1 MVKKLM
7 ESIREQKKNSILAMV
22 TISGEVVFEV
32 IIPLLMA
39 NLIDYG
45 IDMGDMGYI
54 VKMGIV
60 LLLSALGQLFCG
72 AISGKFAAIASSGF
86 ARNLRHDMIY
96 KVQNYSFSNIDK
108 FSTASIVTR
117 LTTDVTNLQN
127 TYQMII
133 RMAVR
138 SPLMAIFSLVAA
150 FGIDAKLSLIFLA
163 IIPVLILG
171 LYFIM
176 TRTHPIF

>member
-72 AISGKFAAIASSGF
+72 AISGKFAAIASSGLP
-86 ARNLRHDMIY
+86 ATCATTCSTRCRIIHSQTLI
-96 KVQNYSFSNIDK
+96 SFPPQVS
-108 FSTASIVTR
+108 SRV
-117 LTTDVTNLQN
+117 
-127 TYQMII
+127 
-133 RMAVR
+133 
-138 SPLMAIFSLVAA
+138 
-150 FGIDAKLSLIFLA
+150 
-163 IIPVLILG
+163 
-171 LYFIM
+171 
-176 TRTHPIF
+176 

>member
-86 ARNLRHDMIY
+86 ARNLRHDMFY

-117 LTTDVTNLQN
+117 LTTDVTNLHRRQALA
-127 TYQMII
+127 Y
-133 RMAVR
+133 
-138 SPLMAIFSLVAA
+138 
-150 FGIDAKLSLIFLA
+150 LSCHHPGA
-163 IIPVLILG
+163 HSRPVLHHDENAPDLRARVQN
-171 LYFIM
+171 L
-176 TRTHPIF
+176 

>member
-86 ARNLRHDMIY
+86 ARSLRPGGSGSAVSIRRQGY
-96 KVQNYSFSNIDK
+96 LEFCPGG
-108 FSTASIVTR
+108 FETAGGR
-117 LTTDVTNLQN
+117 
-127 TYQMII
+127 
-133 RMAVR
+133 R
-138 SPLMAIFSLVAA
+138 
-150 FGIDAKLSLIFLA
+150 FL
-163 IIPVLILG
+163 
-171 LYFIM
+171 
-176 TRTHPIF
+176 

>member
-60 LLLSALGQLFCG
+60 LLLSALGQLCPQPAPRHVLQG
-72 AISGKFAAIASSGF
+72 AELF
-86 ARNLRHDMIY
+86 
-96 KVQNYSFSNIDK
+96 
-108 FSTASIVTR
+108 
-117 LTTDVTNLQN
+117 
-127 TYQMII
+127 
-133 RMAVR
+133 
-138 SPLMAIFSLVAA
+138 IF
-150 FGIDAKLSLIFLA
+150 KH
-163 IIPVLILG
+163 
-171 LYFIM
+171 
-176 TRTHPIF
+176 R

>member
-86 ARNLRHDMIY
+86 ARNLRHDMFY
-96 KVQNYSFSNIDK
+96 KVHSQTSISFPPQ
-108 FSTASIVTR
+108 V
-117 LTTDVTNLQN
+117 
-127 TYQMII
+127 
-133 RMAVR
+133 
-138 SPLMAIFSLVAA
+138 
-150 FGIDAKLSLIFLA
+150 LSR
-163 IIPVLILG
+163 V
-171 LYFIM
+171 
-176 TRTHPIF
+176 

>member
-72 AISGKFAAIASSGF
+72 AISGKFAAIASVALPATCATTCSI
-86 ARNLRHDMIY
+86 RCRIIHSQTSI
-96 KVQNYSFSNIDK
+96 SFPPQVS
-108 FSTASIVTR
+108 SRV
-117 LTTDVTNLQN
+117 
-127 TYQMII
+127 
-133 RMAVR
+133 
-138 SPLMAIFSLVAA
+138 
-150 FGIDAKLSLIFLA
+150 
-163 IIPVLILG
+163 
-171 LYFIM
+171 
-176 TRTHPIF
+176 